1 MRSQKSTGWRHAA
14 SDIGALQLRRGRWQ
28 WRTLTL
34 HKLAQHAQAASHARP
49 PAPHLASHC
58 RIHLVHKLFL
68 CHAAQPQIGG
78 PTARIPASCATGR
91 HARSATR
98 PRGARGWDGLQGQ
111 QTLSV
116 AHRSATRTAAL
127 AAVRQRSPPGGPRG
141 CGLTC
146 ASSNICCAPCNWS
159 SMLPMLLPAWSLP
172 PPPLPPRPPPPASS
186 TRAPSLPA
194 NISAAVPAAART
206 STAAATAVLRATR
219 RALLW
224 PTAPAASKPHSGSQH
239 GRVRRVERPASSVLA
254 CGALLCA
261 MLGVTR
267 QVP

>member
-78 PTARIPASCATGR
+78 PTARIPASCTTGR

-98 PRGARGWDGLQGQ
+98 PRRGARGWDGLQGSTD
-111 QTLSV
+111 TLSC
-116 AHRSATRTAAL
+116 AAQRDANCCARRCAPAL
-127 AAVRQRSPPGGPRG
+127 AAWRAS
-141 CGLTC
+141 GL
-146 ASSNICCAPCNWS
+146 WS
-159 SMLPMLLPAWSLP
+159 HLCLVKHLLR
-172 PPPLPPRPPPPASS
+172 PL
-186 TRAPSLPA
+186 
-194 NISAAVPAAART
+194 
-206 STAAATAVLRATR
+206 
-219 RALLW
+219 
-224 PTAPAASKPHSGSQH
+224 
-239 GRVRRVERPASSVLA
+239 
-254 CGALLCA
+254 
-261 MLGVTR
+261 
-267 QVP
+267 